1 VDKFHSAQHIRLWS
15 GLNFHTPGAEPV
27 DPANKA
33 SGLMVVGRVSSS
45 GVASAF
51 QSRGK
56 ISAPGSSRAARG
68 VGKNKQSTKSFHME
82 NAAKIS
88 TYRVWGL
95 DSVVYGAVDLPG
107 LIQWIRDERVKAD
120 QWIFAEHDNR
130 WQKAADLPELQA
142 TLRSKPP
149 AGVTGADPVS
159 KGGRS
164 LGVKPDALRRMKVFA
179 GLDDR
184 QVESFVRY
192 MERIQCPQFSH
203 IVRKGEHGDAMY
215 IVLEGELRA
224 LAMVDGK
231 ESALATIAVGETF
244 GEISL
249 IDQGPRSSDVVAN
262 RDSVLLKFSSVA
274 FDQLLREAP
283 ALAVPFLMALSRSVV
298 GRVRGLT
305 KRYEDS
311 VHFIRTTHAAR

>member
-1 VDKFHSAQHIRLWS
+1 
-15 GLNFHTPGAEPV
+15 
-27 DPANKA
+27 
-33 SGLMVVGRVSSS
+33 
-45 GVASAF
+45 
-51 QSRGK
+51 
-56 ISAPGSSRAARG
+56 
-68 VGKNKQSTKSFHME
+68 ME
-82 NAAKIS
+82 DAAKIS
-88 TYRVWGL
+88 TYRVWGM

-142 TLRSKPP
+142 TLCSKPLG
-149 AGVTGADPVS
+149 AVTGAAAVT

-164 LGVKPDALRRMKVFA
+164 LGVKPEALRRMKVFG

-184 QVESFVRY
+184 QIESFVRY
-192 MERIQCPQFSH
+192 MEVIQCQQFNH

-231 ESALATIAVGETF
+231 ESTLATIGVGETF

-262 RDSVLLKFSSVA
+262 KDSVLLKISSGA
-274 FDQLLREAP
+274 FAQVLREAP
-283 ALAVPFLMALSRSVV
+283 ALPAAFLLDLSRSVV
-298 GRVRGLT
+298 GRVRSIT
-305 KRYEDS
+305 KRYVDS
-311 VHFIRTTHAAR
+311 VSFIRASKGRSEPSPVGRGSE

>member
-1 VDKFHSAQHIRLWS
+1 
-15 GLNFHTPGAEPV
+15 
-27 DPANKA
+27 
-33 SGLMVVGRVSSS
+33 
-45 GVASAF
+45 
-51 QSRGK
+51 
-56 ISAPGSSRAARG
+56 
-68 VGKNKQSTKSFHME
+68 ME
-82 NAAKIS
+82 NAAK
-88 TYRVWGL
+88 TPGYRVWGP
-95 DSVVYGAVDLPG
+95 DSVVYNAMDLTG
-107 LIQWIRDERVKAD
+107 LVQWIREDRVTAN
-120 QWIFAEHDNR
+120 QWIYLEHDNR
-130 WQKAADLPELQA
+130 WLQAADLPELQA
-142 TLRSKPP
+142 ALSSKPQI
-149 AGVTGADPVS
+149 AGAAGKD
-159 KGGRS
+159 GRS
-164 LGVKPDALRRMKVFA
+164 LGVKPEALRRMKVFV

-192 MERIQCPQFSH
+192 MELIQCPQFSH

-274 FDQLLREAP
+274 FAQLLREAP

>member
-1 VDKFHSAQHIRLWS
+1 
-15 GLNFHTPGAEPV
+15 
-27 DPANKA
+27 
-33 SGLMVVGRVSSS
+33 
-45 GVASAF
+45 
-51 QSRGK
+51 
-56 ISAPGSSRAARG
+56 
-68 VGKNKQSTKSFHME
+68 ME
-82 NAAKIS
+82 KAAKIP
-88 TYRVWGL
+88 TYRVWGM
-95 DSVVYGAVDLPG
+95 DSVVYAAVDLPG
-107 LIQWIRDERVKAD
+107 LVQWVRDERLTAD
-120 QWIFAEHDNR
+120 QWIYSEHDNR

-142 TLRSKPP
+142 TLRAKPQ
-149 AGVTGADPVS
+149 AGVSSAVAAG

-164 LGVKPDALRRMKVFA
+164 LGIKPEALRRMKVFS

-184 QVESFVRY
+184 QIESFVRY
-192 MERIQCPQFSH
+192 MEVIHCQQFNH

-231 ESALATIAVGETF
+231 ESTLATMTAGETF

-262 RDSVLLKFSSVA
+262 KDSVLLKISSTA

-283 ALAVPFLMALSRSVV
+283 ALAVPFLLALSRSVV

-311 VHFIRTTHAAR
+311 VHFIRAAHAAR

>member
-1 VDKFHSAQHIRLWS
+1 
-15 GLNFHTPGAEPV
+15 
-27 DPANKA
+27 
-33 SGLMVVGRVSSS
+33 
-45 GVASAF
+45 
-51 QSRGK
+51 
-56 ISAPGSSRAARG
+56 
-68 VGKNKQSTKSFHME
+68 ME
-82 NAAKIS
+82 SAAKTS
-88 TYRVWGL
+88 TYRVWGM

-120 QWIFAEHDNR
+120 QWIYVEHDNR
-130 WQKAADLPELQA
+130 WQKAADLPELQT
-142 TLRSKPP
+142 TLRSKPQTAAAP
-149 AGVTGADPVS
+149 G

-164 LGVKPDALRRMKVFA
+164 LGVKPETLRRMKGFS

-192 MERIQCPQFSH
+192 MELIPCPQFSH

-231 ESALATIAVGETF
+231 ESALATIGVGETF

-262 RDSVLLKFSSVA
+262 KDSVLLKISSAA

-283 ALAVPFLMALSRSVV
+283 ALAVPFLLALSRSVV
-298 GRVRGLT
+298 GRVRSLT

-311 VHFIRTTHAAR
+311 VHFIRSTHAAR

>member
-1 VDKFHSAQHIRLWS
+1 MDLT
-15 GLNFHTPGAEPV
+15 GLV
-27 DPANKA
+27 
-33 SGLMVVGRVSSS
+33 
-45 GVASAF
+45 
-51 QSRGK
+51 
-56 ISAPGSSRAARG
+56 
-68 VGKNKQSTKSFHME
+68 
-82 NAAKIS
+82 
-88 TYRVWGL
+88 
-95 DSVVYGAVDLPG
+95 
-107 LIQWIRDERVKAD
+107 QWIREDRVTAD
-120 QWIFAEHDNR
+120 QWIYVEHDNR
-130 WQKAADLPELQA
+130 WQQAADLPELQA
-142 TLRSKPP
+142 SLRSKPQT
-149 AGVTGADPVS
+149 AGVAGKGA
-159 KGGRS
+159 RS
-164 LGVKPDALRRMKVFA
+164 LGVKSEALRRMKVFA

-192 MERIQCPQFSH
+192 MELIQCPQFSH

-262 RDSVLLKFSSVA
+262 RDSVLLKFSTVA

>member
-1 VDKFHSAQHIRLWS
+1 
-15 GLNFHTPGAEPV
+15 
-27 DPANKA
+27 
-33 SGLMVVGRVSSS
+33 
-45 GVASAF
+45 
-51 QSRGK
+51 
-56 ISAPGSSRAARG
+56 
-68 VGKNKQSTKSFHME
+68 ME

-88 TYRVWGL
+88 TYRVWGM

-107 LIQWIRDERVKAD
+107 LVQWIRDERVTAD

-142 TLRSKPP
+142 TLRSKPQGS
-149 AGVTGADPVS
+149 AAVGMGAR
-159 KGGRS
+159 K
-164 LGVKPDALRRMKVFA
+164 LGVKPEALRRMKVFS

-184 QVESFVRY
+184 QIESFVRY
-192 MERIQCPQFSH
+192 MEVMNCQQFSH

-231 ESALATIAVGETF
+231 ESALATMGVGETF

-262 RDSVLLKFSSVA
+262 KDSVLLKITTVA

-283 ALAVPFLMALSRSVV
+283 ALAVPFLLALSRSVV